1 MNTRQG
7 TVKGEMQGKK
17 RDVEEMKVSAT
28 AVLRGKLGEL
38 AARGHWMAGLAP
50 RCCCVFPARQAGHQS
65 FSTLLPAV
73 VPWLQFPAGPGTRK
87 VPFGTVPSL
96 PPQVWLSTEGSPM
109 SHIER
114 CDFSEERDN
123 LESLEYSSF
132 DKRR

>member
-65 FSTLLPAV
+65 CSTLLPAV
-73 VPWLQFPAGPGTRK
+73 VPWLP
-87 VPFGTVPSL
+87 VPSR
-96 PPQVWLSTEGSPM
+96 PRNQEGPFR
-109 SHIER
+109 HCAVATAAGVAVHGREPNVPHR
-114 CDFSEERDN
+114 AVR
-123 LESLEYSSF
+123 LQ
-132 DKRR
+132 